1 MEILLK
7 LLAVLVAALLLLYPM
22 WMYYAEW
29 SIREDDGEAENRVE
43 TAKYI
48 LVEYQ
53 MIEMTKALHEIIRQT
68 GGVSH
73 PTLWST
79 NAAET
84 EVASYIPL
92 IEHLHGRPW
101 DLLKLKARQAV
112 QENVRR
118 LAWISEV
125 KS

>member
-7 LLAVLVAALLLLYPM
+7 LLAALVAAVLLIYPM

-29 SIREDDGEAENRVE
+29 SIRVDDGEAENRVE

-53 MIEMTKALHEIIRQT
+53 MIEMTKALHDIARKT
-68 GGVSH
+68 GGVGMQI
-73 PTLWST
+73 LDG
-79 NAAET
+79 NAYA
-84 EVASYIPL
+84 ANYIPL

-118 LAWISEV
+118 LSWIAEV